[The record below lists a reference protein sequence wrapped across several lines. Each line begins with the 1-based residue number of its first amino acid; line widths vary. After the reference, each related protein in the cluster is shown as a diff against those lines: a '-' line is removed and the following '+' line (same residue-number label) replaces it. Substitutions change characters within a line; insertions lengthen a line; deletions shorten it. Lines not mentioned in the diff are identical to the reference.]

1 MSSRILGVGFWLYLA
16 GMAAF
21 GSVFVARLIEVLT
34 S

>member
-1 MSSRILGVGFWLYLA
+1 MSGRVLAAGFWLYLA

-21 GSVFVARLIEVLT
+21 GSIFVARLIEVLA